1 MAVPAATPVTRPEE
15 ASTVAIVGSLLVQ
28 VPPEIVE
35 LKVDV
40 PATHT
45 AWFPPRVTAAGGSVT
60 VIVLVAETLAQPPV
74 PVTVYVMV
82 AVPPVTPVTRP
93 VDALT
98 EATLGALLDQV
109 PPGTV
114 EVRLD
119 VPPTHTAWLPLRV
132 PAEGGAVTVTIVAAE
147 TVEQVGALKTTT
159 VYEPDV
165 VAV

>member
-1 MAVPAATPVTRPEE
+1 VAVPAATPVTRPEE

-45 AWFPPRVTAAGGSVT
+45 AWFPPRVTAAGGLVT

-98 EATLGALLDQV
+98 VATPGALLDQV
-109 PPGTV
+109 PPEKV
-114 EVRLD
+114 ELKVV
-119 VPPTHTAWLPLRV
+119 VPPTHTSWFPLRV

-159 VYEPDV
+159 VYEPAV